1 MVRYIPAAH
10 HSSGSNSPVNRV
22 VIHATCPD
30 VGFPS
35 ASRKG
40 RAVSTA
46 NYFASPSAG
55 GSAHYV
61 CDIGETVQC
70 LSEGTIGWHAPPNPH
85 SLGIEICADG
95 GSHASFRVP
104 GHAYT
109 REQWLDPQVWPA
121 VERAAVLTRQLCD
134 KYNVP
139 KRKLSAADLKAGK
152 RGVCGH
158 VDVTDAWHQSDHDD
172 PGPWFPWDRF
182 MAVVNGGSGDS
193 GELTVADVKALHDQ
207 IKQLSAQVAQSVNQL
222 HHDVGVVQVQNGD
235 LGKRVDALSWVKN
248 PVTGKLWRTKDALWS
263 VWYYVLEC
271 RSRIDRLE
279 SAVNGLKK

>member
-1 MVRYIPAAH
+1 M
-10 HSSGSNSPVNRV
+10 
-22 VIHATCPD
+22 
-30 VGFPS
+30 
-35 ASRKG
+35 
-40 RAVSTA
+40 STA
-46 NYFASPSAG
+46 NYFASPSSG

-70 LSEGTIGWHAPPNPH
+70 LSESTIGWHAPPNPH

-95 GSHASFRVP
+95 GSHASFRIP

-109 REQWLDPQVWPA
+109 REQWLDPRVWPA
-121 VERAAVLTRQLCD
+121 VEKAAILCRRLCD

-139 KRKLSAADLKAGK
+139 KRKLSAADLKAGR

-172 PGPWFPWDRF
+172 PGPWFPWDKF
-182 MAVVNGGSGDS
+182 MAVVNGGSGIDS

-207 IKQLSAQVAQSVNQL
+207 IKQLSAQLTGSVNKL

-271 RSRIDRLE
+271 RSRISRLE
-279 SAVNGLKK
+279 STVNGLKK

>member
-1 MVRYIPAAH
+1 MRYIPAAH
-10 HSSGSNSPVNRV
+10 HSAGSNNPVNRV

-35 ASRKG
+35 ASRAG

-46 NYFASPSAG
+46 NYFASPSSG

-70 LSEGTIGWHAPPNPH
+70 LSESTIGWHAPPNPH

-109 REQWLDPQVWPA
+109 REQWLSPQVWPA
-121 VERAAVLTRQLCD
+121 VERAAVLCRHLCD

-139 KRKLSAADLKAGK
+139 KRKLSASDLKAGK

-182 MAVVNGGSGDS
+182 MAVVCGGNSDS

-207 IKQLSAQVAQSVNQL
+207 IKQLSAQLTGSVNKL

-263 VWYYVLEC
+263 IWYYVLEC
-271 RSRIDRLE
+271 RSRISRLE

>member
-1 MVRYIPAAH
+1 VRYIPAAH
-10 HSSGSNSPVNRV
+10 HSAGSNSPVNRV

-35 ASRKG
+35 ASRAG

-46 NYFASPSAG
+46 NYFASPSSG

-61 CDIGETVQC
+61 CDISETVQC
-70 LSEGTIGWHAPPNPH
+70 LSESTIGWHAPPNPH

-109 REQWLDPQVWPA
+109 REQWLSPQVWPA
-121 VERAAVLTRQLCD
+121 AEKAAILCRRLCD

-139 KRKLSAADLKAGK
+139 KRKLNASDLKAGK

-158 VDVTDAWHQSDHDD
+158 ADVTDAWHQSDHDD

-182 MAVVNGGSGDS
+182 MAVVNGGSGS
-193 GELTVADVKALHDQ
+193 EELTVADVKALHDQ
-207 IKQLSAQVAQSVNQL
+207 IKQLSAQLTGSVNKL

-271 RSRIDRLE
+271 RSRISRLE
-279 SAVNGLKK
+279 ADVARLKK

>member
-1 MVRYIPAAH
+1 M
-10 HSSGSNSPVNRV
+10 
-22 VIHATCPD
+22 
-30 VGFPS
+30 
-35 ASRKG
+35 
-40 RAVSTA
+40 STA
-46 NYFASPSAG
+46 NYFASPSSG

-70 LSEGTIGWHAPPNPH
+70 LSESTIGWHAPPNPH

-109 REQWLDPQVWPA
+109 REQWLDPRVWPA
-121 VERAAVLTRQLCD
+121 VEKAAILCRRLCD

-182 MAVVNGGSGDS
+182 MAVVNGGSGS
-193 GELTVADVKALHDQ
+193 EELTVADVKALHDQ
-207 IKQLSAQVAQSVNQL
+207 IKQLSAQLTGSVNKL

-248 PVTGKLWRTKDALWS
+248 PVTEKLWRTKDALWS

>member
-1 MVRYIPAAH
+1 MRFIPAAH
-10 HSSGSNSPVNRV
+10 HSAGSNSPVNRV

-35 ASRKG
+35 ASRAG

-46 NYFASPSAG
+46 NYFASPSSG

-61 CDIGETVQC
+61 CDVGETVQC

-95 GSHASFRVP
+95 GSHASFKVP

-109 REQWLDPQVWPA
+109 REQWLSPQVWPA
-121 VERAAVLTRQLCD
+121 VEKAAILCRRLCD
-134 KYNVP
+134 KHNVP

-172 PGPWFPWDRF
+172 PGPWFPWDKF
-182 MAVVNGGSGDS
+182 MAVVCGGSGSDS

-207 IKQLSAQVAQSVNQL
+207 IKQLSAQLTGSVNKL

-235 LGKRVDALSWVKN
+235 LGKRVDSLSWVKN
-248 PVTGKLWRTKDALWS
+248 PVTGKLWRTRDALWS

-271 RSRIDRLE
+271 RSRIGKLE
-279 SAVNGLKK
+279 SDIAQLKK

>member
-1 MVRYIPAAH
+1 M
-10 HSSGSNSPVNRV
+10 NRV

-46 NYFASPSAG
+46 NYFASPSSG

-70 LSEGTIGWHAPPNPH
+70 LSESTIGWHAPPNPH

-109 REQWLDPQVWPA
+109 REQWLDPRVWPA
-121 VERAAVLTRQLCD
+121 VERAAILCRQLCD
-134 KYNVP
+134 KHGVP
-139 KRKLSAADLKAGK
+139 KRKLSVSDLKAGR
-152 RGVCGH
+152 RGICGH
-158 VDVTDAWHQSDHDD
+158 TDVTDAWHQSDHDD
-172 PGPWFPWDRF
+172 PGPWFPWDKF
-182 MAVVNGGSGDS
+182 MAVVNGHGGGSS
-193 GELTVADVKALHDQ
+193 SEELTVADVKALHDQ
-207 IKQLSAQVAQSVNQL
+207 IKQLSAQLSGSVNKL

-235 LGKRVDALSWVKN
+235 LARRVEALSWVKN

>member
-1 MVRYIPAAH
+1 M
-10 HSSGSNSPVNRV
+10 NRV

-46 NYFASPSAG
+46 NYFASPSSG

-70 LSEGTIGWHAPPNPH
+70 LSESTIGWHAPPNPH

-109 REQWLDPQVWPA
+109 REQWLDPRVWPA
-121 VERAAVLTRQLCD
+121 VERAAVLCRQLCD
-134 KYNVP
+134 KYGVP
-139 KRKLSAADLKAGK
+139 KRKLSVSDLKAGR

-158 VDVTDAWHQSDHDD
+158 TDVTDAWHQSDHDD
-172 PGPWFPWDRF
+172 PGPWFPWDKF
-182 MAVVNGGSGDS
+182 MAVVNGHGGGSS
-193 GELTVADVKALHDQ
+193 SEELTVADVKALHDQ
-207 IKQLSAQVAQSVNQL
+207 IKQLSAQLTGSVNKL

-235 LGKRVDALSWVKN
+235 LSKRVDALSWVKN